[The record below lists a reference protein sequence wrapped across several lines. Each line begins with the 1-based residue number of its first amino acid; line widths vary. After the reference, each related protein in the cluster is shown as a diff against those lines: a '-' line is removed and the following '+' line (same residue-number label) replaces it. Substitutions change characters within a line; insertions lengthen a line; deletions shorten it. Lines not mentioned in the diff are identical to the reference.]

1 MLNIKEYSSIQFYI
15 FFVTIFAYLL
25 FSSISNAILIDDERQ
40 NDDPNNAKMA
50 YGVMMIIATIVWA
63 ILVGIILYNMIK
75 ERPL

>member
-1 MLNIKEYSSIQFYI
+1 MLNVREFSSIQFYI

-63 ILVGIILYNMIK
+63 ILVGIILYNMMK
-75 ERPL
+75 ER